1 MVFRAVIN
9 FVLEIFTDKLGDVK
23 DYQSSEAY
31 LVLGYVIDGALE
43 IFADGYVEFKA
54 AESPRDEDY
63 IAALLV
69 EWKVFDV
76 ERAVRLDQSR
86 VHPQYNSV

>member
-9 FVLEIFTDKLGDVK
+9 FVLEILADKHGDVK
-23 DYQSSEAY
+23 DFLSGEAY

-43 IFADGYVEFKA
+43 IFADGNVELEA
-54 AESPRDEDY
+54 AESPRDEDD

-76 ERAVRLDQSR
+76 ERAVGLYQSR